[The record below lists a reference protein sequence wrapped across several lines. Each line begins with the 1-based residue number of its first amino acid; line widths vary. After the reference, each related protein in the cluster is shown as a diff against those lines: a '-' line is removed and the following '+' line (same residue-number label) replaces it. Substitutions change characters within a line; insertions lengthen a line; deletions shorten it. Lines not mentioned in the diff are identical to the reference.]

1 METLKVCFVVGYI
14 KGFFFFF
21 FYCFI
26 NLKHCLIQCR
36 PQILFVPDWPWT
48 TDPPVLSASSFQVLR
63 LPTWAAGSDPFLVF
77 WLWPLICALLAS
89 ASWRL
94 IASKPHHVCPSVSNW
109 VLVYWCRHWL
119 PFSALAHSN
128 DFFLTLRQLFIYLLP
143 PITHVDILWL
153 LIFFLI
159 NLPVFL
165 GSYSCIIYSSLEI
178 LHFCLVFFS

>member
-1 METLKVCFVVGYI
+1 MQASDSLCSWLALNYWSSCPKRFLLPSAEIT
-14 KGFFFFF
+14 
-21 FYCFI
+21 
-26 NLKHCLIQCR
+26 NLSR
-36 PQILFVPDWPWT
+36 WVWP
-48 TDPPVLSASSFQVLR
+48 
-63 LPTWAAGSDPFLVF
+63 VF

-159 NLPVFL
+159 NLPVFF